1 MRSLPLCL
9 LLALSLSPPAA
20 RAEQVVDGLAAQVG
34 SEIVLIS
41 EVMEA
46 GAPAAARASAAGAT
60 EADLRQMFA
69 EVLDQMIERAL
80 IRQVVKR
87 AEIAATDA
95 EVDEAIAGIARE
107 NGITPERLMQSVEAQ
122 GMPYAVYRERIRGEI
137 EHAKVLN
144 DVVAAQVRVD
154 DGEVR
159 EIYDAQLANLPEGG
173 EEFSVRLIVVTPHG
187 EEPGAKAA
195 ACASVAAAR
204 ARVLAGESFDAVARE
219 VSEANPDQGGAQGW
233 VHETELAG
241 WMRPAVEPLAAGGV
255 SELIESDFGCAIVR
269 VEERRAFVPL
279 PFDSAKA
286 RLSQRLFEE
295 RMAKQ
300 YAEFI
305 EKLRAQTYIER
316 KGMFADVG
324 VNAPPPA
331 RDDTEPGF

>member
-1 MRSLPLCL
+1 
-9 LLALSLSPPAA
+9 
-20 RAEQVVDGLAAQVG
+20 
-34 SEIVLIS
+34 
-41 EVMEA
+41 
-46 GAPAAARASAAGAT
+46 
-60 EADLRQMFA
+60 MFA

-107 NGITPERLMQSVEAQ
+107 NGITPEKLAQSVEAQ

-173 EEFSVRLIVVTPHG
+173 EEFSLRLIVVTPQG

-204 ARVLAGESFDAVARE
+204 ARVLAGESFERGRARGQRGQ
-219 VSEANPDQGGAQGW
+219 PRQGRRAGLGARDG
-233 VHETELAG
+233 
-241 WMRPAVEPLAAGGV
+241 AGGLDAPRRRAARGGRR
-255 SELIESDFGCAIVR
+255 ERADR
-269 VEERRAFVPL
+269 VGLRLRHRAGREERRAFVPL
-279 PFDSAKA
+279 PFESAKA
-286 RLSQRLFEE
+286 RLS
-295 RMAKQ
+295 A
-300 YAEFI
+300 AP
-305 EKLRAQTYIER
+305 LRGAHGEAVRRSSSRSCARRPTSSARACSRTI
-316 KGMFADVG
+316 G

-331 RDDTEPGF
+331 QDDTEPGF

>member
-1 MRSLPLCL
+1 
-9 LLALSLSPPAA
+9 
-20 RAEQVVDGLAAQVG
+20 
-34 SEIVLIS
+34 
-41 EVMEA
+41 
-46 GAPAAARASAAGAT
+46 
-60 EADLRQMFA
+60 MFA

-107 NGITPERLMQSVEAQ
+107 NGITPERLVQSVEAQ

-173 EEFSVRLIVVTPHG
+173 EEFSLRLIVVTPQG

-204 ARVLAGESFDAVARE
+204 TRVLAGESFDAVARE
-219 VSEANPDQGGAQGW
+219 VSETNPDKGGAQGW

-255 SELIESDFGCAIVR
+255 SELIESDFGCAIVQ

-279 PFDSAKA
+279 PFESAKA

-324 VNAPPPA
+324 VNSPPPA
-331 RDDTEPGF
+331 QDDTEPGF